1 MNYQNDIKSLDTF
14 RTENGLNSFAPITT
28 SILVIDKDGNP
39 LTSAHLKWNGGGV
52 ITNADGEAIVSVP
65 SENTVITISYM
76 GKRDHIAKFSDL
88 VNAMVTLQDQINN
101 LPPVVVGTKPPKVT
115 TPKPSTPVTTVKK
128 SNWVNTAA
136 IGLGAVLLIAA
147 IMGRKK
153 EDGLNGPKSKKRKTK
168 KTKKTKTT
176 KKSKGLREPYFDPEI
191 IDL

>member
-39 LTSAHLKWNGGGV
+39 LINAHLKWDGGGV
-52 ITNADGEAIVSVP
+52 ITNAEGEAVVTVP

-88 VNAMVTLQDQINN
+88 VNAMVTLQDQVNN
-101 LPPVVVGTKPPKVT
+101 LPPVVVGTPKPPKT
-115 TPKPSTPVTTVKK
+115 TPNPSKPTQLKTT
-128 SNWVNTAA
+128 NWVSTAA

-147 IMGRKK
+147 IMGSKK
-153 EDGLNGPKSKKRKTK
+153 DQGLNGPKSKK
-168 KTKKTKTT
+168 KTKTKSKSKS
-176 KKSKGLREPYFDPEI
+176 KKRKGLREPFMEPETFD
-191 IDL
+191 L